1 MNFTAVLQLELS
13 PRPAKKSMSKG
24 SQFMAV
30 FTTIVCVTILS
41 DRKDFSEIEIFQIL
55 GTLTRLTGQM
65 FPILNEFHNR

>member
-13 PRPAKKSMSKG
+13 PRPAKKSMSKR